1 MNNNFLLVE
10 KENENQRLDK
20 FISKR
25 FSKFSFQKIQ
35 KLIRQGNF
43 RVNGKKKN
51 LIINYCF

>member
-1 MNNNFLLVE
+1 MNKNFLLVE

-25 FSKFSFQKIQ
+25 FNKFSFQKIQ

-43 RVNGKKKN
+43 KVNGKKKN